1 MMPSASSTE
10 PGSLELMQH
19 AAQDARELIRL
30 EINLARN
37 EVTRELVAVKSS
49 GILVAISLAL
59 GLTGLASLVTALGI
73 ELGARGAL
81 AVGLLLLLA
90 AAISGSIGYRRFPKS
105 MMAATGLRLKDDE
118 AMLKDHLS

>member
-1 MMPSASSTE
+1 
-10 PGSLELMQH
+10 MQH